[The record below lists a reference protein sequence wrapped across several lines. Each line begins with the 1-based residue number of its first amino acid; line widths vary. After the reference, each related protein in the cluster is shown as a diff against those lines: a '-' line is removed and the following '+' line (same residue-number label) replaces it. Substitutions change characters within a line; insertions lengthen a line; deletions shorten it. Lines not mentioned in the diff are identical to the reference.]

1 MAFENLSIKEVTA
14 DSVTITWDAS
24 SSFVPSNVIMTVSND
39 GSHISTGVDP
49 SLTTATVL
57 NLESKKSYSVSLKA
71 IVDNFWFDSESIYV
85 VTK

>member
-1 MAFENLSIKEVTA
+1 
-14 DSVTITWDAS
+14 
-24 SSFVPSNVIMTVSND
+24 MTVSND